1 MCLRPKLQFF
11 ISAADLLFRCLRIHD
26 ETFRYGEPRTNRLG
40 EALPRRVYRGRKPHA
55 GIDYT
60 AWVKNAEF
68 QRKIYSVS
76 ELSSEIRD
84 MLERRFVDV
93 WVEGE
98 ISNFKASTAGHLYFT
113 LKDDRAHLSAVCFRN
128 SARLLRFR
136 PENGKLFRARGR
148 VSAYE
153 GRGEYQLVVEVLEPA
168 GLGALQL
175 AFEQLKE
182 KLDKEGL
189 FRTERKRPIPLFPRK
204 IGIVTS
210 LKSAALRDIL
220 SVLKRRHNAIDV
232 LICPA
237 EVQGDGASL
246 QIMEGIDCLAR
257 TDVDVIIVTR
267 GGGSM
272 EDLWPFNEER
282 VARAIVRS
290 QKPVISA
297 VGHEVDF
304 TICDFVS
311 DLRAPTPSAAAE
323 IVIKSKVEIADR
335 VSQLENRLEGTIKY
349 KLSTLRHFMASKVG
363 SRGFVVAEA
372 RIRRMAQRVDD
383 LAFRVEQ
390 VGRTGGFLRARAH
403 QVEMCEQRLSNAV
416 NQRLKK
422 SHQAFARIA
431 HTLEALSPLAVLERG
446 YAICLTPEGQVV
458 RSADAVAPDA
468 MVNVKLHKGSIQA
481 KVISKEEEK

>member
-1 MCLRPKLQFF
+1 VRN
-11 ISAADLLFRCLRIHD
+11 
-26 ETFRYGEPRTNRLG
+26 T
-40 EALPRRVYRGRKPHA
+40 
-55 GIDYT
+55 
-60 AWVKNAEF
+60 EF

-76 ELSSEIRD
+76 ELSAEIRD
-84 MLERRFVDV
+84 MLERRFIDV

-98 ISNFKASTAGHLYFT
+98 ISNFKASAAGHLYFT

-128 SARLLRFR
+128 AARLLRFR

-189 FRTERKRPIPLFPRK
+189 FRPERKRRIPAFPRK

-210 LKSAALRDIL
+210 PKSAALRDIL
-220 SVLKRRHNAIDV
+220 SVLKRRNNAINV
-232 LICPA
+232 LIFPA

-246 QIMEGIDCLAR
+246 QVMEGIDCLSR

-304 TICDFVS
+304 TICDCVA

-323 IVIKSKVEIADR
+323 IVIRSKVEIAES
-335 VSQLENRLEGTIKY
+335 VIQLENRLEGTMKY
-349 KLSTLRHFMASKVG
+349 RLSTLRHFMASKVG
-363 SRGFVVAEA
+363 SRGFVVAET

-390 VGRTGGFLRARAH
+390 FGRTGGFLRTRAH
-403 QVEMCEQRLSNAV
+403 GVELCEQRLSNAV
-416 NQRLKK
+416 NQKLKK
-422 SHQAFARIA
+422 WHQAFARIA

-458 RSADAVAPDA
+458 RSAAAVEIDST
-468 MVNVKLHKGSIQA
+468 VNVQLHEGNLAA
-481 KVISKEEEK
+481 KVISKKV

>member
-1 MCLRPKLQFF
+1 VRN
-11 ISAADLLFRCLRIHD
+11 
-26 ETFRYGEPRTNRLG
+26 T
-40 EALPRRVYRGRKPHA
+40 
-55 GIDYT
+55 
-60 AWVKNAEF
+60 EF

-76 ELSSEIRD
+76 ELSFEIRE
-84 MLERRFVDV
+84 MLERRFIDI

-98 ISNFKASTAGHLYFT
+98 ISNFKASAAGHLYFT
-113 LKDDRAHLSAVCFRN
+113 LKDDRAQLSAVCFRN

-189 FRTERKRPIPLFPRK
+189 FRPERKRRIPAFPRK

-210 LKSAALRDIL
+210 PKSAALRDIL
-220 SVLKRRHNAIDV
+220 SVLKRRHNAINV
-232 LICPA
+232 LIFPA
-237 EVQGDGASL
+237 EVQGDAASL
-246 QIMEGIDCLAR
+246 QVMEGIDTLSR
-257 TDVDVIIVTR
+257 TDVDVIIVAR

-304 TICDFVS
+304 TICDFVA

-323 IVIKSKVEIADR
+323 IVIRSKVEIAER
-335 VSQLENRLEGTIKY
+335 VVQLQNRLEGTMKY
-349 KLSTLRHFMASKVG
+349 RLSTLRHFMASKIG
-363 SRGFVVAEA
+363 SRGFVVAET

-390 VGRTGGFLRARAH
+390 FGRTGGFFRTRAH
-403 QVEMCEQRLSNAV
+403 GVEICEQRLSNAM

-422 SHQAFARIA
+422 WQQAFARIA

-458 RSADAVAPDA
+458 RSAQAVEIGST
-468 MVNVKLHKGSIQA
+468 VKVQLHNGSLAA
-481 KVISKEEEK
+481 KVVSKAEQHTE